1 MNKPLFL
8 TDPKPF
14 YSHLV
19 RSEHEPSPGELVM
32 SECGKGIRYAPRMG
46 YVICGRCVAILI
58 RENTRMVDEIEK
70 ANRRAARR

>member
-8 TDPKPF
+8 TDPKPL

-32 SECGKGIRYAPRMG
+32 SECGKGIRDSR
-46 YVICGRCVAILI
+46 
-58 RENTRMVDEIEK
+58 
-70 ANRRAARR
+70 